1 MYEKILIAIDTS
13 AISDRVF
20 DIALQLAKI
29 GQPNL
34 MLVHILSEEA
44 EESPINYWPMIGT
57 DIGTNPEMMKE
68 YHQLWEKFE
77 QECLQMLKSKADK
90 AKELGFNTEFTQLRG
105 NPGREL
111 CKLAQKWNADLIIM
125 GRRGHSVFNEL
136 LLGSVSNYVIH
147 RAHCSVHI
155 VQD

>member
-1 MYEKILIAIDTS
+1 MYEKILVAIDTS

-20 DIALQLAKI
+20 DIALNLAKI
-29 GQPNL
+29 DNSNL

-44 EESPINYWPMIGT
+44 EDSPVSFWTINTFAY
-57 DIGTNPEMMKE
+57 NPEMIKE

-77 QECLQMLKSKADK
+77 KECLQMLQSKTNAAQDIGFQT
-90 AKELGFNTEFTQLRG
+90 ELTQLRG
-105 NPGREL
+105 HPGREI
-111 CKLAQKWNADLIIM
+111 CKLAKKWNANLIVM
-125 GRRGHSVFNEL
+125 GRRGHSILSEI